1 MTPLPIT
8 VWLVD
13 DDDDDLM
20 LLKTAFQRVDSSV
33 QLETMHD
40 GEDLVRRLQS
50 APDRPSFV
58 VLDLNMDRLNGMEAL
73 QEIRQ
78 EFPQKD
84 LKIIVLTTSFNPDDR
99 FRSEV
104 MGANDFFV
112 KPTEFNDL
120 TNLVRDL
127 LQQWV
132 A

>member
-1 MTPLPIT
+1 MTAIPTT

-20 LLKTAFQRVDSSV
+20 LLETAFQQVDSAV
-33 QLETMHD
+33 FLETMHD

-50 APDRPSFV
+50 GPERPSFV
-58 VLDLNMDRLNGMEAL
+58 VLDLNMDRLSGMQAL

-112 KPTEFNDL
+112 KPTQFTELLD
-120 TNLVRDL
+120 LVRDL
-127 LQQWV
+127 LRQWV

>member
-1 MTPLPIT
+1 MIPIPIT

-20 LLKTAFQRVDSSV
+20 LLETAFQRVDSSV

-58 VLDLNMDRLNGMEAL
+58 VLDLNMDRLSGMEAL

-78 EFPQKD
+78 QFPQKD

-120 TNLVRDL
+120 TELVRKL
-127 LQQWV
+127 LHQWGV
-132 A
+132 

>member
-1 MTPLPIT
+1 MVAPPT

-20 LLKTAFQRVDSSV
+20 LLESAFKRVDASV

-40 GEDLVRRLQS
+40 GEDLVARLQS
-50 APDRPSFV
+50 DPERPSFV
-58 VLDLNMDRLNGMEAL
+58 VLDLNMDRLSGMHAL

-78 EFPQKD
+78 KFPQRE
-84 LKIIVLTTSFNPDDR
+84 LKVIVLTTSFNPDDR

-112 KPTEFNDL
+112 KPTEFSEL
-120 TNLVRDL
+120 IELVRGM

-132 A
+132 S

>member
-1 MTPLPIT
+1 MIAIPTT

-33 QLETMHD
+33 LLQTMHD
-40 GEDLVRRLQS
+40 GEDLVARLQS
-50 APDRPSFV
+50 DPELPSFV
-58 VLDLNMDRLNGMEAL
+58 VLDLNMDRLSGMQAL

-78 EFPQKD
+78 QFPQKE

-99 FRSEV
+99 YRSEV

-112 KPTEFNDL
+112 KPTEFNEL
-120 TNLVRDL
+120 TELVRNLL
-127 LQQWV
+127 LQWG

>member
-1 MTPLPIT
+1 MPLPIT

-20 LLKTAFQRVDSSV
+20 LLKTAFERVDSSV
-33 QLETMHD
+33 FLETMHD
-40 GEDLVRRLQS
+40 GEDLIVKLQS
-50 APDRPSFV
+50 SSERPSFV
-58 VLDLNMDRLNGMEAL
+58 VLDLNMDRLSGMEAL

-78 EFPQKD
+78 EFPQKE

-99 FRSEV
+99 YRSEV

-112 KPTEFNDL
+112 KPTEFNELID
-120 TNLVRDL
+120 LVREL
-127 LQQWV
+127 LRQWV